1 MKTIIV
7 ATDHSACAMNAV
19 RYAASLAARTNA
31 KFILLHAFQLST
43 HAANGLISAKGLQDL
58 IDENQSRLET
68 LAIQLQLEFGIRTES
83 HCVTDFL
90 EDALDKLVKEKTA
103 DLVVLGMH
111 STDWNDRFFGNT
123 TLSVIKS
130 AQYPLLIVPEQ
141 ALYNGIKKIL
151 YAFDSKCLSSRNK
164 LAMLRDIAF
173 TYHAEVRVFHV
184 ETSPEFVPTIEKDP
198 IINLKVEAALSQVDH
213 TYKDI
218 FSSTIAESIEK
229 ELALYKADL
238 LAVVPH
244 KAGLWYRLAN
254 KSTTR
259 KLVLETPIP
268 ILVLPNK
275 SIIE

>member
-7 ATDHSACAMNAV
+7 ATDYSTCAMNAV

-31 KFILLHAFQLST
+31 KFILLHAFELST

-58 IDENQSRLET
+58 IEENQSRLDT
-68 LAIQLQLEFGIRTES
+68 LAIKLQLEYGIRSEAY
-83 HCVTDFL
+83 CINNFL
-90 EDALDKLVKEKTA
+90 EDALDKLVKEKKA

-111 STDWNDRFFGNT
+111 SSDWNDRFFGNT
-123 TLSVIKS
+123 TLSIIKN

-141 ALYNGIKKIL
+141 SLYNGINKIL

-184 ETSPEFVPTIEKDP
+184 QTSPEYVPAIEKDP
-198 IINLKVEAALSQVDH
+198 IINLKVEAALSQIHH
-213 TYKDI
+213 TYKDV
-218 FSSTIAESIEK
+218 FSTTIAKSIEN
-229 ELALYKADL
+229 ELAIYKADL

-259 KLVLETPIP
+259 KLVLEILIP

-275 SIIE
+275 SIVE